1 MAGPLLFQLN
11 ALLESDHA
19 LFRLINQKW
28 TQEWLD
34 PIAVWIREPL
44 NWVPLYIGLL
54 LVAIWR
60 FRSNGLIWFA
70 FGIATVVSSDLIGN
84 YGFKH
89 VFERL
94 RPCNDPLLQSGV
106 RLLVEKCGAGF
117 SFVSNHATNHMSLA
131 VFLLITLQH
140 KIGRWGW
147 IGIGWALSIAYAQ
160 IYVGVHFP
168 ADAIAGA
175 GVGAAVGAFTGIAFN
190 RQYKN
195 GIFQNKQ
202 PNP

>member
-1 MAGPLLFQLN
+1 MAGNLLLQLNPLLEN
-11 ALLESDHA
+11 DHA

-28 TQEWLD
+28 THQWVD
-34 PIAVWIREPL
+34 AVALWIREPL
-44 NWVPLYIGLL
+44 NWLPLYIGLL
-54 LVAIWR
+54 ALAIWR

-70 FGIATVVSSDLIGN
+70 FGIAAVVLSDLIGN

-94 RPCNDPLLQSGV
+94 RPCNDPMLQPGL
-106 RLLVEKCGAGF
+106 RLLVEKCGTGF

-131 VFLLITLQH
+131 VFLLITLRH
-140 KIGRWGW
+140 KIGKWGW

-168 ADAIAGA
+168 TDAIAGA
-175 GVGAAVGAFTGIAFN
+175 LLGACVGAFTGISFN

-195 GIFQNKQ
+195 GIFHIQQ